1 MLGGWGFGECS
12 AKQGLSHSLPADI
25 EAGRTLVEFSEHALR
40 QIDIHA
46 TDRPDYGELVGEVC

>member
-1 MLGGWGFGECS
+1 LLGGWGFGECS
-12 AKQGLSHSLPADI
+12 AKQGLNHGLPADI
-25 EAGRTLVEFSEHALR
+25 EPGRPLVEFSEHALR